1 MAFAKKNNWKTSEG
15 RTLWPP
21 NDGIVPN
28 SQFQTTLPVGAKLDR
43 FGGTSDKSSFLAPV
57 DVPLDARA
65 LSPATNTKIR
75 DVYEVVK
82 PLPVVQSKV
91 MPWFDK
97 KGMGIQYETIG
108 GIKMTVKELVE
119 QGYLRKV
126 KK

>member
-1 MAFAKKNNWKTSEG
+1 MDVGQGDAILIQQDNYQI
-15 RTLWPP
+15 LV
-21 NDGIVPN
+21 DGGPDDSIMYE
-28 SQFQTTLPVGAKLDR
+28 LPK
-43 FGGTSDKSSFLAPV
+43 F
-57 DVPLDARA
+57 
-65 LSPATNTKIR
+65 
-75 DVYEVVK
+75 
-82 PLPVVQSKV
+82 

>member
-1 MAFAKKNNWKTSEG
+1 
-15 RTLWPP
+15 
-21 NDGIVPN
+21 
-28 SQFQTTLPVGAKLDR
+28 
-43 FGGTSDKSSFLAPV
+43 
-57 DVPLDARA
+57 
-65 LSPATNTKIR
+65 
-75 DVYEVVK
+75 
-82 PLPVVQSKV
+82 